1 MNKQEKI
8 EALHECGRL
17 IREVAEAAGF
27 EEFIVIWGAAW
38 TDEDGEGHITTGHWK
53 TEMDVDN
60 LRSIVFQ
67 LVGELYVGEVE
78 SEENDEDFIDS

>member
-1 MNKQEKI
+1 MNKQEKVK
-8 EALHECGRL
+8 ALHECGRL

-38 TDEDGEGHITTGHWK
+38 TDEDGETHLTTSHWK

-60 LRSIVFQ
+60 LRSLVFQ
-67 LVGELYVGEVE
+67 MVGELYMDEAE
-78 SEENDEDFIDS
+78 SEEDDEDFIDS